1 MYIYKI
7 IKHLRTITVEKL
19 TVAKIRLCCKKVFVK
34 VFLRPFVIVSY
45 ILTLRKFIDNEVRH
59 NTVLLVEARDSSHGE
74 VIPGYAKYLLD
85 LGYNID
91 LLITNGQ
98 ERLNPMYRFRDER
111 IKSVNIPF
119 ELLYYALSEKKLKN
133 YRHIFF
139 TSNDV
144 PLMFRGMVPI
154 VDFFPQLKQIAD
166 KFITVEHH
174 YELVNENNRRIG
186 QIVTPANFGVK
197 EIAVYPSYFGIVNRH
212 NKNQITQFIV
222 VGRKD
227 NKVRNHHILLN
238 AVETLLS
245 KGIDS
250 FKVVVI
256 GPGHLN
262 IPKHIKHLFDQ
273 HGQITYPP
281 MFNTLEQADFFLSL
295 LDPDNPKHDRYI
307 TIGTSG
313 SYMLVCGFCKPQLIA
328 QKFIGMIGFT
338 DADSL
343 IYENNNQLAET
354 MSKAIKMSQEKY
366 QILQQNLYSLSN
378 KIYQTSLNNLEQIL
392 SQ

>member
-1 MYIYKI
+1 MFIHQA
-7 IKHLRTITVEKL
+7 IKLFRTITVEKI
-19 TVAKIRLCCKKVFVK
+19 TVEKIRQYSQKVFTK
-34 VFLRPFVIVSY
+34 VFIRPLVVIFYLS
-45 ILTLRKFIDNEVRH
+45 TLRKFVNSEVRP
-59 NTVLLVEARDSSHGE
+59 NTVLLVEARHDSHGE

-91 LLITNGQ
+91 LLITDRQ
-98 ERLNPMYRFRDER
+98 EKLNPMYHFRDKR
-111 IKSVNIPF
+111 IKSVNVPF

-133 YRHIFF
+133 YYRVFF

-154 VDFFPQLKQIAD
+154 VDLFPQLKQITD
-166 KFITVEHH
+166 KLIAVEHH

-186 QIVTPANFGVK
+186 QIITPANFGAK
-197 EIAVYPSYFGIVNRH
+197 EIAVHPSYFGIVNRH
-212 NKNQITQFIV
+212 NKNQITRFIV
-222 VGRKD
+222 IGRKD
-227 NKVRNHHILLN
+227 NRVRNHNILFN

-250 FKVVVI
+250 FNVVII

-262 IPKHIKHLFDQ
+262 IPKHIKYLFEQ
-273 HGQITYPP
+273 YRQLPYPP
-281 MFNTLEQADFFLSL
+281 MFNALEQADFFLPL
-295 LDPDNPKHDRYI
+295 LDPDNPDHDRYC

-328 QKFIGMIGFT
+328 KKFIGMIGFAET
-338 DADSL
+338 DSL

-354 MSKAIKMSQEKY
+354 MYRAIKISQEEY
-366 QILQQNLYSLSN
+366 QILQQNLSSLSN
-378 KIYQTSLNNLEQIL
+378 KIYQTSLNNLKQIL
-392 SQ
+392 S